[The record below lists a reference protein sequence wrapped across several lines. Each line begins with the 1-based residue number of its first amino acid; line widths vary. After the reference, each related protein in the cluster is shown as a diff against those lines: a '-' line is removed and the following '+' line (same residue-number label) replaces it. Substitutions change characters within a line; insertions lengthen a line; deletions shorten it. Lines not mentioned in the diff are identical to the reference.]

1 MEQKPPYGRRR
12 GAGTVTATDA
22 AKNFGELVD
31 RVREAGVA
39 YVVERKGRPIA
50 RIAPMMT
57 HRCTLGEL
65 VEWFEA
71 RKALPDE
78 YVAAVTDHVKTA
90 NRPRVPAARWQP

>member
-1 MEQKPPYGRRR
+1 MEQKPSYGRRR
-12 GAGTVTATDA
+12 RGATVTATDA

-50 RIAPMMT
+50 RIAPMVT

-65 VEWFEA
+65 AEWFEG

-78 YVAAVTDHVKTA
+78 YVSAVTDHVKTA
-90 NRPRVPAARWQP
+90 NRPKVPVARWQP

>member
-1 MEQKPPYGRRR
+1 MNENTPYGRRR
-12 GAGTVTATDA
+12 SATTVTATDA

-50 RIAPMMT
+50 RIAPMAT

-65 VEWFEA
+65 AGWFET
-71 RKALPDE
+71 RRALPDD
-78 YVAAVTDHVKTA
+78 YVAAVKSHVKTT
-90 NRPRVPAARWQP
+90 NRPKVPAARWQP